1 MTGSVNFRAGF
12 RSVQRDKLPKSAFQE
27 RVQDTYKTKGKL
39 PEPTVCPECGAIY
52 HKGRWQWLPRPDRAH
67 EQLCPACHRVHDQLP
82 AGYVTLA
89 GEFLGQHR
97 DEILHLVRNH
107 AEKARTEH
115 PLERIIAVGD
125 HDGGVMVTTT
135 DIHLARG
142 IGEALEHAYQ
152 GELEFHYNENENLL
166 RVHWQRGTARS

>member
-1 MTGSVNFRAGF
+1 MTGVINFRTGF
-12 RSVQRDKLPKSAFQE
+12 RAVHRDKLPRSAFQE

-39 PEPTVCPECGAIY
+39 PEPTVCPACGAVY
-52 HKGRWQWLPRPDRAH
+52 HKGRWQWLPRPDKPH
-67 EQLCPACHRVHDQLP
+67 EQLCPACHRIHDEVP

-89 GEFLGQHR
+89 GEFLAQHR

-107 AEKARTEH
+107 AEKAKAEH
-115 PLERIIAVGD
+115 ALERIIAIVD
-125 HDGGVMVTTT
+125 HDGGVMATTT

-152 GELEFHYNENENLL
+152 GQLEFHYNDGENLL
-166 RVHWQRGTARS
+166 RVHWERGAV

>member
-1 MTGSVNFRAGF
+1 MTGPVNFRAGF
-12 RSVQRDKLPKSAFQE
+12 RSVHRDKFPRSAFQE

-39 PEPTVCPECGAIY
+39 VEPTACPRCGAVY
-52 HKGRWQWLPRPDRAH
+52 HKGRWQWLPRPDQAR
-67 EQLCPACHRVHDQLP
+67 EQLCPACHRVHDQRP

-89 GEFLGQHR
+89 GEFLAQHR

-107 AEKARTEH
+107 GEKARAGH
-115 PLERIIAVGD
+115 PLERIIAIVD

-135 DIHLARG
+135 DVHLARG

-152 GELEFHYNENENLL
+152 GELEFHYNDAENLL
-166 RVHWQRGTARS
+166 RVHWSRDAAKA